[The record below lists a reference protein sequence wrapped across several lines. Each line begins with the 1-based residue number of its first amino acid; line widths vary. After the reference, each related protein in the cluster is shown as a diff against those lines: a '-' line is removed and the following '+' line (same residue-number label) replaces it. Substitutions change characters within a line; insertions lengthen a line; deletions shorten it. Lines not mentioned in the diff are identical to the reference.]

1 MKTFDSFLLEG
12 ISDKLKGMSDEQ
24 FDQFLKGRTSKE
36 AANFRDLRNGKDKNK
51 GKGGQVDYKAT
62 KKEEP
67 KSSGGSIVKRTGFS
81 GGGTGGNKTSPPS
94 SGGTTGENSNK
105 APQGRTGGLGAK
117 SKPYD
122 KQRAASGP
130 AGGVRPSRPYRS
142 GQDQPAITPAEKQRR
157 EAEKKKKK
165 KGKGIDFGKFAK
177 DAVGAAARYD
187 VSPEVKTKEA
197 EDFAKV

>member
-1 MKTFDSFLLEG
+1 MV
-12 ISDKLKGMSDEQ
+12 IKLHHHHLVEP
-24 FDQFLKGRTSKE
+24 LARTVIKHH
-36 AANFRDLRNGKDKNK
+36 
-51 GKGGQVDYKAT
+51 
-62 KKEEP
+62 KEEQ
-67 KSSGGSIVKRTGFS
+67 V
-81 GGGTGGNKTSPPS
+81 
-94 SGGTTGENSNK
+94 
-105 APQGRTGGLGAK
+105 GLGAK

-165 KGKGIDFGKFAK
+165 KKGKGIDFGKFAK